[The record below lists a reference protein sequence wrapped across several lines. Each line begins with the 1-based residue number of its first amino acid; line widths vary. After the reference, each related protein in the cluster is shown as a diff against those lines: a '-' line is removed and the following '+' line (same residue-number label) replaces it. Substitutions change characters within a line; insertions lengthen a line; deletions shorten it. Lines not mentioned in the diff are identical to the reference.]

1 MSDEYSLLS
10 PFIQKYIYEHG
21 WKELRDI
28 QSRAIR
34 IILKSDYH
42 LLLASGTASGKT
54 EAAFFPILTL
64 LEMNPS
70 SSVGI
75 LYVSPLKALINDQFE
90 RLEGLLEK
98 SEIPLWHWHGDV
110 STNEKRKALRNPSG
124 VMQITPESLESLIM
138 RHTADIP
145 RLFSDLRFVVI
156 DEVHSFMGQERGSQ
170 LLCLLKRM
178 EILAGCHPRRI
189 GLSATISEYQEAKK
203 WLSSGT
209 ERQVA
214 LAKSDSVKKKE
225 LSVRHYNLAAPDDGD
240 VNGCFSEEEHRFYSD
255 LYDSVY
261 HTNSIIFTNSR
272 KTAEFA
278 AVALK
283 KIAHERKENEDVFQV
298 HHGSLSASLRE
309 EAEDALRNKFTKSVV
324 VTTTTLEL
332 GIDIGELDKV
342 VQLGSPFSC
351 SSYVQRLGRSGRR
364 GAASNMQFYCFKDD
378 EESQVAFDSL
388 PWDLLK
394 SIAIIELYDE
404 SGWIEP
410 FYMPKKPFSLLYQQT
425 LSVLYSSGGM
435 KSGRLAK
442 IVLSLSPFE
451 QISKEEYKQFLLYLL
466 EIGHLEKTSDNLLLV
481 GLKAE
486 SHVNHYKFL
495 AVFEEKQTYKVMEG
509 IREIGTVESFN
520 ESSQYLTLGG
530 KYWKI
535 LSVNEKT
542 KVIEV
547 SAVDDVGSI
556 AIWNGSAGSV
566 HSRIFKKVREV
577 LLSDE
582 EYAYLDAAALARL
595 KDARAFARKYAI
607 TDCLVC
613 RVGNVSYIF
622 PWVGELELETLKRE
636 IKCRLFDKYSL
647 KFGRSGSYYLAV
659 RGDISVETLK
669 EELRNLRKNH
679 CDPYSLVSPSDQFD
693 LGKYSTLIPPDLRIV
708 EFAEDFIKQDFEYL

>member
-28 QSRAIR
+28 QSRAIK

-64 LEMNPS
+64 LEKNPS
-70 SSVGI
+70 SSIGI

-110 STNEKRKALRNPSG
+110 SASEKRRALKKPSG

-138 RHTADIP
+138 RHTGDIP

-178 EILAGCHPRRI
+178 EILADCHPRRI

-203 WLSSGT
+203 WLASGT
-209 ERQVA
+209 DRQVA
-214 LAKSDSVKKKE
+214 LAKSDSVKKRE
-225 LSVRHYNLAAPDDGD
+225 LSVRYYNLNAHDDD
-240 VNGCFSEEEHRFYSD
+240 EVTESFSKEKHRFYSD

-261 HTNSIIFTNSR
+261 NTNSIIFTNRRSD
-272 KTAEFA
+272 AEYV

-283 KIAHERKENEDVFQV
+283 KIARERKENEDVFQV

-309 EAEDALRNKFTKSVV
+309 ETEDALRNKFTKTVV
-324 VTTTTLEL
+324 VATTTLEL

-342 VQLGSPFSC
+342 IQIGSPYSC

-364 GAASNMQFYCFKDD
+364 GGASNMQFYCSMDD
-378 EESQVAFDSL
+378 DKEPATFDSL
-388 PWDLLK
+388 PWELLK
-394 SIAIIELYDE
+394 IIAIIELYED

-410 FYMPKKPFSLLYQQT
+410 FYTPKKPFSLLYQQT
-425 LSVLYSSGGM
+425 MSVLYSSGGM

-442 IVLSLSPFE
+442 IILSLPPFE
-451 QISKEEYKQFLLYLL
+451 HISKEEYKRFLLYLL
-466 EIGHLEKTSDNLLLV
+466 ESELLERTSEGLLRI

-486 SHVNHYKFL
+486 PHVNHYKFL
-495 AVFEEKQTYKVMEG
+495 AVFEEKQAYRVMEG
-509 IREIGTVESFN
+509 TREIGTVEDYN

-530 KYWKI
+530 RYWKI
-535 LSVNEKT
+535 LAVNEKT

-547 SAVDDVGSI
+547 VAVDDVGCI
-556 AIWNGSAGSV
+556 AKWNGNAGFIHTMIV
-566 HSRIFKKVREV
+566 KKIREV
-577 LLSDE
+577 LLSDK
-582 EYAYLDAAALARL
+582 EYAYLDDVSLAFL
-595 KDARAFARKYAI
+595 KRAREFARRYNI
-607 TDCLVC
+607 TDCLVY
-613 RVGNVSYIF
+613 RVGKISYIF
-622 PWVGELELETLKRE
+622 PWIGEQELETLGRE
-636 IKCRLFDKYSL
+636 ISCQIKDKYSL
-647 KFGRSGSYYLAV
+647 KLSQPGEFYLAV
-659 RGDISVETLK
+659 KGDISDETLK
-669 EELRNLRKNH
+669 EELMNLRKNH
-679 CDPYSLVSPSDQFD
+679 CDPYSLLSLSEQPYP
-693 LGKYSTLIPPDLRIV
+693 GKYSYFVPHDLRITEFV
-708 EFAEDFIKQDFEYL
+708 EDYIKQDFEYL